1 MSLKDQA
8 LNIMADVLAEQGAHP
23 KHVAEARCGQLPHPA
38 MQRGFDMTVI
48 ALMRALDTA
57 PEGKV
62 LINANAV
69 IPCSCDAGCGR
80 VDCRACGTTL
90 S

>member
-1 MSLKDQA
+1 MSLKQQA
-8 LNIMADVLAEQGAHP
+8 CNIMADVLAEHDMPAHY
-23 KHVAEARCGQLPHPA
+23 VEEARNGILPHPA

-69 IPCSCDAGCGR
+69 VPCSCDTGCGR